1 MKTKVSIL
9 EREKEKMSK
18 FVTSSDGIGKVSRIA
33 AYQTRNSEVYLKKYR
48 KKIWL
53 FEISKKSLDK
63 EDNKMILYV
72 LKTKR

>member
-9 EREKEKMSK
+9 EKKKKKMSK
-18 FVTSSDGIGKVSRIA
+18 FVTSSGGIGKVSRIA
-33 AYQTRNSEVYLKKYR
+33 AYQTRNSEVYFKKYR

-63 EDNKMILYV
+63 EENKMILYV
-72 LKTKR
+72 LRTKR